1 MLMSTKVHDL
11 SENSAVDTLTYIDN
25 ISCIYLLYILNNLFI
40 SLVLLNSAEA
50 LIGYSKM
57 QVNQIAKN
65 TDIFVLF
72 VLSLLS

>member
-65 TDIFVLF
+65 TDIFALF

>member
-1 MLMSTKVHDL
+1 MSTKVHDL

-65 TDIFVLF
+65 TDIFALF